1 MPSVRT
7 PLARMLPRVMGVG
20 FCIET
25 GYRVGCLIGPYNN
38 YFRSIDSVIL
48 LIEARRTTPRFR
60 PHPSTPRLGLQCGW
74 PYGQMVDADRQI
86 SEPLR
91 VSQKSCRGPRIIA
104 TDRRAP
110 LIGPRMI
117 PLCSRF
123 DSVLFTPK
131 MFRIASYGDYSRSP
145 VANIRLAR

>member
-1 MPSVRT
+1 MLPAIAARSTRGSKPKVPLGTQSLCASRTGSRIMPSVRT

-38 YFRSIDSVIL
+38 YFRSIDAVIL
-48 LIEARRTTPRFR
+48 LIESRRTTPRFR

-91 VSQKSCRGPRIIA
+91 VSQKSC
-104 TDRRAP
+104 
-110 LIGPRMI
+110 
-117 PLCSRF
+117 SQ
-123 DSVLFTPK
+123 
-131 MFRIASYGDYSRSP
+131 YQ
-145 VANIRLAR
+145 AR